1 MRAALADGWGGSMI
15 ATDVQDVLF
24 GGPQAI
30 RSRVNLGVLDEKQV
44 NILVPRP
51 RAGAVAR

>member
-30 RSRVNLGVLDEKQV
+30 RSRANLGVLDEKQV

-51 RAGAVAR
+51 RAGALAR